1 LIVILVTHVYI
12 LSYDKNKKIEI
23 KILKSISSI
32 IDHYTNN
39 LKMSQ
44 EMNNEFAVK
53 LNERN
58 DENYNDNAF
67 LEQSLPEDAVE
78 EEVEEEV
85 ITVKIF
91 RFQFTEAFMA
101 DLNKFAKIHQYDHR
115 KDFKEAWINWTEEND
130 DIIQE
135 EVDRL
140 NNIGYDGDILDKMF
154 KSARYYFR
162 KKSPIKA
169 DPQTRRQYISV
180 NHDLLAAMDTHIRA
194 IIRTNEF
201 QPKNGFVSFCLNN
214 DQLVKATITQIFN
227 QGINDGEL
235 IQKKLKKTYKNR
247 YFMLISK

>member
-1 LIVILVTHVYI
+1 
-12 LSYDKNKKIEI
+12 
-23 KILKSISSI
+23 
-32 IDHYTNN
+32 
-39 LKMSQ
+39 MSQ

-53 LNERN
+53 IDERI

-67 LEQSLPEDAVE
+67 LAQSLPEDAVE
-78 EEVEEEV
+78 EEVIV
-85 ITVKIF
+85 VAIF
-91 RFQFTEAFMA
+91 RFKFTEPFMV

-115 KDFKEAWINWTEEND
+115 KDFKEAWEIWTEEND

-140 NNIGYDGDILDKMF
+140 NNLGYDGDILDKMF

-169 DPQTRRQYISV
+169 EPKIRRQYISV
-180 NHDLLAAMDTHIRA
+180 NHDLLDAMDGHIRS
-194 IIRTNEF
+194 IIRADGF

-214 DQLVKATITQIFN
+214 DQVVKETIAQIFN
-227 QGINDGEL
+227 QGINDCEL
-235 IQKKLKKTYKNR
+235 IQQKLKKTYKNR